1 MFWIVLKWIVV
12 IGACAGACSV
22 DVRSR
27 RIPNRLTVPLCLA
40 GLLFGLLS
48 GGWNGLGESFTG
60 LLIAGLPFF
69 LLWMIGGGGAGDAKM
84 MFAIGAWLGTSD
96 AFVAAIAVGIAGGIL
111 SLVYAKSHQRLGIA
125 LANTT
130 WMLLTLPFVLLGPGR
145 FSDRQKLVPASADK
159 PLKTPYSVAMLA
171 GTAAAALWVFTCVHH

>member
-1 MFWIVLKWIVV
+1 MFWIVLKWTVV
-12 IGACAGACSV
+12 IAACGGACTV
-22 DVRSR
+22 DVRQR
-27 RIPNRLTVPLCLA
+27 RIPNQLTVPLCLA
-40 GLLFGLLS
+40 GLFCSLIAGSLA
-48 GGWNGLGESFTG
+48 GLGDSLGG
-60 LLIAGLPFF
+60 LAVAGLPFF

-111 SLVYAKSHQRLGIA
+111 SLVYAKSHQRLAIA

-130 WMLLTLPFVLLGPGR
+130 WMLLTLPYVLLGPGR
-145 FSDRQKLVPASADK
+145 FSDRQKLVPASGDQ

-171 GTAAAALWVFTCVHH
+171 GTTAAALWVLTWAH